1 MVKTASSSLGPMSRR
16 FATILFGVSVLGL
29 LVTGCDRAYPAIV
42 RNGHIVPIVITTVLE
57 DGTELSTEV
66 VPSMGEINGHYI
78 LRQISPGSIALFASV
93 NQSAPGQEAGKRV
106 VKQVKGMIYRLATGD
121 MLMTY
126 PPDQNVIFS
135 LNTGGLNYQPV
146 YLISPK
152 GVFDIP
158 EDLQNGWQ
166 DHIAWIERVGRKLFP
181 VEGEK
186 GKTELPA
193 SAEP

>member
-1 MVKTASSSLGPMSRR
+1 MSRR